1 MGCRKVIINFLKKL
15 DEYWA
20 IFERTFIVIALIM
33 MTIVVF
39 AQVVLRYVFDAGI
52 PWAEELARYLM
63 VWAGFLGGSLA
74 TRERRHIAIDIVPRL
89 LPKQSRI
96 QTIAIRFTYF
106 VAAGFCFFLFY
117 VGYSFVSRSAAIG
130 RYSQSMHIPMWIVQ
144 GIIPIS
150 AIFMG
155 LRFLSLTFGKLEEK
169 EELKELQELAKDAEK
184 ELK

>member
-1 MGCRKVIINFLKKL
+1 MISFLKKM

-20 IFERTFIVIALIM
+20 IVERTFIVLALIL
-33 MTIVVF
+33 MTLVVF
-39 AQVVLRYVFDAGI
+39 IQVVLRYVFDAGI

-74 TRERRHIAIDIVPRL
+74 TRERRHISIDIVPRL
-89 LPKQSRI
+89 LPEQSAV
-96 QTIAIRFTYF
+96 QTLAVRFTYLI
-106 VAAGFCFFLFY
+106 AAGFCFFLFY
-117 VGYSFVSRSAAIG
+117 VGYSFVSRSMAIG

-155 LRFLSLTFGKLEEK
+155 LRFLSLTFGKLEEQK
-169 EELKELQELAKDAEK
+169 ELEELEELAKDAEK
-184 ELK
+184 GLE